1 MKRILTGIISA
12 GITIGVIAAWIIW
25 SNSSFE
31 ETFYAMESYK
41 IEETVRVIVLADL
54 HQRSFGP
61 DNETLLDR
69 VRALRPDLL
78 LIAGD
83 LVNKGDPD
91 WDYAVGLC
99 RELAEIARAHGL
111 NVWSYTGYT
120 WEHLLAHGTLAQ
132 RALLESLDVLVDGPF
147 VLAERTLAL
156 PWRGSRNQRVIDV
169 KASLERGEVVVRPD

>member
-61 DNETLLDR
+61 DNEACSGIWRRSRRCTTPWETTR
-69 VRALRPDLL
+69 TRRST
-78 LIAGD
+78 
-83 LVNKGDPD
+83 
-91 WDYAVGLC
+91 
-99 RELAEIARAHGL
+99 AR
-111 NVWSYTGYT
+111 
-120 WEHLLAHGTLAQ
+120 
-132 RALLESLDVLVDGPF
+132 
-147 VLAERTLAL
+147 
-156 PWRGSRNQRVIDV
+156 I
-169 KASLERGEVVVRPD
+169 